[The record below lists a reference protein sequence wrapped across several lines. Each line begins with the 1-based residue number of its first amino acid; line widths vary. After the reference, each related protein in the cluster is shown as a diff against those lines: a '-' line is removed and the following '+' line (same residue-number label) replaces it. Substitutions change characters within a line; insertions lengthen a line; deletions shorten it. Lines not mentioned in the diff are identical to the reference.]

1 MVLSDGITLKQS
13 TRSRYIP
20 KQLHLEIKL
29 IRLSSRF
36 HLELMI
42 HLDLMLLGPNDDILI
57 KGGADDTLDL
67 LLKYVETINKKMGG

>member
-1 MVLSDGITLKQS
+1 
-13 TRSRYIP
+13 
-20 KQLHLEIKL
+20 
-29 IRLSSRF
+29 
-36 HLELMI
+36 MI